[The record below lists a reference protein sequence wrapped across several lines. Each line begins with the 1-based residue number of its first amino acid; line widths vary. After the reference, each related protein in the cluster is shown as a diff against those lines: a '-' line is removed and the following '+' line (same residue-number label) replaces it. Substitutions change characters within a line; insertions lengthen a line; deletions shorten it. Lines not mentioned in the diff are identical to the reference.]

1 MFLYPSRVGRAA
13 GGRHERLPCG
23 DALLKLFG
31 FITGSILRAERNFHH
46 VVESDALDGGEYLC
60 RRGVELAVDG
70 RCDDGCYLLVRVG
83 KTFVDVD
90 DFGTF
95 RDGSVGTCLHALAAV
110 DALLLVDMFRTV
122 RLFGDGLDGAR
133 LFARDGRIDDGVVG
147 TYLLT
152 ESAAHAVLLRD
163 GRLAALERDGAFGT
177 VHHARTGFAAAAHV
191 GDEVL
196 RLHAGVA
203 RFVHH
208 GENILL
214 HVLVVQ

>member
-1 MFLYPSRVGRAA
+1 MRLMAA
-13 GGRHERLPCG
+13 SICAGEASNWPLMAG
-23 DALLKLFG
+23 ATMAVIFLFG
-31 FITGSILRAERNFHH
+31 SARHLWTSMILER
-46 VVESDALDGGEYLC
+46 C
-60 RRGVELAVDG
+60 
-70 RCDDGCYLLVRVG
+70 
-83 KTFVDVD
+83 
-90 DFGTF
+90 
-95 RDGSVGTCLHALAAV
+95 DGSVGTCLHTLAAV

-208 GENILL
+208 GEDILL